1 MSGIGGDLPNIRSED
16 LRNLKALTFDVFGT
30 VVDWRTSVVEELASR
45 ARAKLS
51 STSPPPSPALAAEE
65 RDRLAAADWGRFA
78 QEWRDSY
85 KRFTLGHV
93 AGETPWKD
101 VDAHH
106 RESLA
111 ALLRAWGLGGVYGDG
126 EVQDMS
132 LAWHRLRPW
141 ADAVPGLRRLGA
153 KFVTST
159 LSNGNRALLR
169 DLDSSGSLGFGRLLS
184 SEDWEVYKPRPEVY
198 DGAVAALL
206 GEGGKAREVAM
217 VAAHLGD
224 LMAAR
229 GRGMRTVYVER
240 PGEEDWE
247 RGGEAFEDARGWVDV
262 WIGEGEGGFEE
273 LARLLGA

>member
-1 MSGIGGDLPNIRSED
+1 MSGIAGDLPNIRAED

-30 VVDWRTSVVEELASR
+30 TVDWRTSVVEELESR
-45 ARAKLS
+45 ARARLS
-51 STSPPPSPALAAEE
+51 ASPALAAED

-85 KRFTLGHV
+85 KRFTRAHDP
-93 AGETPWKD
+93 ASAPWKD

-106 RESLA
+106 HDSLA
-111 ALLRAWGLGGVYGDG
+111 ALLAAWGLGGVYGDE
-126 EVQDMS
+126 EVRELS

-141 ADAVPGLRRLGA
+141 ADSVAGLRRLG
-153 KFVTST
+153 
-159 LSNGNRALLR
+159 
-169 DLDSSGSLGFGRLLS
+169 GR
-184 SEDWEVYKPRPEVY
+184 EDWKKYKPDPGVY
-198 DGAVAALL
+198 DGAVRALL
-206 GEGGKAREVAM
+206 GEGGRAREVAM
-217 VAAHLGD
+217 VASHLGD

-262 WIGEGEGGFEE
+262 WVGEGEGGFEE
-273 LARLLGA
+273 VARRLGA

>member
-1 MSGIGGDLPNIRSED
+1 MSGIGGDLPNIRSEA
-16 LRNLKALTFDVFGT
+16 LSNLKALTFDVFGT

-51 STSPPPSPALAAEE
+51 STQSPPPALAAEE
-65 RDRLAAADWGRFA
+65 RDGLAVADWGRFA

-85 KRFTLGHV
+85 KRFTLGYV

-111 ALLRAWGLGGVYGDG
+111 ALLRAWGLGGVYGDE
-126 EVQDMS
+126 EVQEMS
-132 LAWHRLRPW
+132 LVWHRLRPW
-141 ADAVPGLRRLGA
+141 ADSAPGLRRLGA

-169 DLDSSGSLGFGRLLS
+169 DLDSSGGLGFGRLLS
-184 SEDWEVYKPRPEVY
+184 SEDWEAYKPSPKVY

-206 GEGGKAREVAM
+206 GEGGRAREVAM

-224 LMAAR
+224 LMAAK

-247 RGGEAFEDARGWVDV
+247 RGGEAFEDARGWVDI

-273 LARLLGA
+273 LARQLGA

>member
-1 MSGIGGDLPNIRSED
+1 MSGIAGDLPNIKAED

-30 VVDWRTSVVEELASR
+30 VVDWRTSVVEELTSR
-45 ARAKLS
+45 AQARLS
-51 STSPPPSPALAAEE
+51 ASPGLPTEQ
-65 RDRLAAADWGRFA
+65 RDRLAAADWGRFT

-85 KRFTLGHV
+85 KHFTQSYDPGS
-93 AGETPWKD
+93 APWKD

-106 RESLA
+106 HDSLV
-111 ALLRAWGLGGVYGDG
+111 ALLEAWGLGGVYREE
-126 EVQDMS
+126 EVRELS
-132 LAWHRLRPW
+132 LVWHRLRPW
-141 ADAVPGLRRLGA
+141 GDSASGLRRLGE

-169 DLDSSGSLGFGRLLS
+169 DLDSFGGLGFKRLLS
-184 SEDWEVYKPRPEVY
+184 SEDWKAYKPNPAVY
-198 DGAVAALL
+198 DGAVKALL

-247 RGGEAFEDARGWVDV
+247 KGGEAFEDARGWVDV

-273 LARLLGA
+273 AARRLGA